1 MRRAGGS
8 SLAPPGPRSCCSG
21 EEGVAGGSGHGA
33 SGTAWPPRSPGPF
46 PAEEAVPAVCKT
58 RTVIY
63 EIPRSQVDPTSA
75 NFLIWPPCVEVR
87 RCTGCCTTSSVKCQP
102 SRVHHRSVKVSRPPP
117 RARPQPTRRRRP
129 PAGLGLWGGVGGG
142 VSPAPHTASR
152 EAHSGREGTVRGGLL
167 GHGSEPPAPA
177 GGVTAVAAPRGAARW
192 PSDAGSQGRL
202 AGGVAGRPRSPQPA
216 RPRGPCPVPGGR
228 EGALVGV
235 LGTSPHES
243 GRDPRSAGSA
253 SLGGSIWGCRG
264 PPRVSG
270 RTGGSADHIHHSPA
284 VTGSL
289 RTAGH
294 LPPSP
299 PPGRGWPQ

>member
-1 MRRAGGS
+1 MASPLTGPLPRRGGRPRRLQDQDGHLRDTS
-8 SLAPPGPRSCCSG
+8 EPGRPHVGQLPDLAP
-21 EEGVAGGSGHGA
+21 
-33 SGTAWPPRSPGPF
+33 
-46 PAEEAVPAVCKT
+46 
-58 RTVIY
+58 
-63 EIPRSQVDPTSA
+63 
-75 NFLIWPPCVEVR
+75 
-87 RCTGCCTTSSVKCQP
+87 
-102 SRVHHRSVKVSRPPP
+102 
-117 RARPQPTRRRRP
+117 
-129 PAGLGLWGGVGGG
+129 
-142 VSPAPHTASR
+142 
-152 EAHSGREGTVRGGLL
+152 VRGGETLHRLL
-167 GHGSEPPAPA
+167 HHQQRQVPALTRAPPERQGEPPPAARPAPA
-177 GGVTAVAAPRGAARW
+177 HAEAQAPGWARAVGGRGGRLPCTAHSLAGSALGKGGHCEGRTLGARGRSRRPLLAGSRLWQPSRGAARW

-270 RTGGSADHIHHSPA
+270 RTGGSADCLPHSPA